1 MLSSFALATL
11 FCATTILIA
20 QETSSPLATAKA
32 LDQEIS
38 ALKNLPEAERAAAI
52 KSLANRIRQ
61 QPSSFAVSLAANL
74 AVDGV
79 DGSADDTILD
89 IANTLAE
96 ALSKS
101 PRKPN
106 DSAYVALAELVRYN
120 NLPLTFED
128 PNFKAAMNQLA
139 LKDKYR
145 ANLDLDLFDLQ
156 GRRWQLKQ
164 LKGKV
169 VLINF
174 WATWCPPCRA
184 ELPELRELQQRFG
197 TKGLVI
203 LAVSDEDTTT
213 LSNFVKQ
220 HNVDYNVLIDP
231 AGKLKERFQVNG
243 IPQTFVYD
251 RRGKLVAH
259 APARPSL
266 DRFLK
271 MLQRAKL

>member
-1 MLSSFALATL
+1 
-11 FCATTILIA
+11 
-20 QETSSPLATAKA
+20 
-32 LDQEIS
+32 
-38 ALKNLPEAERAAAI
+38 
-52 KSLANRIRQ
+52 
-61 QPSSFAVSLAANL
+61 
-74 AVDGV
+74 
-79 DGSADDTILD
+79 
-89 IANTLAE
+89 
-96 ALSKS
+96 
-101 PRKPN
+101 
-106 DSAYVALAELVRYN
+106 
-120 NLPLTFED
+120 
-128 PNFKAAMNQLA
+128 
-139 LKDKYR
+139 
-145 ANLDLDLFDLQ
+145 
-156 GRRWQLKQ
+156 
-164 LKGKV
+164 
-169 VLINF
+169 
-174 WATWCPPCRA
+174 
-184 ELPELRELQQRFG
+184 LRELQQRFG